1 MSAALLSKLTSG
13 AEPSQWHSAQLG
25 SDLKGKSGMAVAF
38 IGPIADEG
46 KPARGGFESANRR
59 TITLLRQR
67 GFDVLE
73 LPYPV
78 ARGPTWVKALTYL
91 QGYLRIAAA
100 LIRQSNAFRL
110 VHITPLRRQ
119 FVLPETLLCWL
130 THSLKKKLLVDLR
143 AGGLVTSYYR
153 RGMLHR
159 KCLAEMVSSADLVTA
174 EGLSYLPFLDKTLKA
189 RKVFY
194 LPNFVIVP
202 GKRNER
208 RFDEVGG
215 CVNIVMLGRIT
226 PEKGAEVGIAAL
238 RILCNA
244 HVPTRLTIIGTAS
257 SQYMAFLREQ
267 GNGLPIIFTGE
278 LDPLQ
283 IETRLLQQHI
293 FLFPTRHSGEG
304 HSNALTEAM
313 AAGLVPICSD
323 HGFNRDVVGDSGYIL
338 PADATANDYA
348 DVLLKAI
355 RSPGHLRELSTRA
368 RSRAERLFSDTTVVP
383 LLLEQYKSLTEPAAA
398 A

>member
-1 MSAALLSKLTSG
+1 
-13 AEPSQWHSAQLG
+13 
-25 SDLKGKSGMAVAF
+25 
-38 IGPIADEG
+38 
-46 KPARGGFESANRR
+46 
-59 TITLLRQR
+59 
-67 GFDVLE
+67 
-73 LPYPV
+73 
-78 ARGPTWVKALTYL
+78 
-91 QGYLRIAAA
+91 
-100 LIRQSNAFRL
+100 
-110 VHITPLRRQ
+110 
-119 FVLPETLLCWL
+119 
-130 THSLKKKLLVDLR
+130 
-143 AGGLVTSYYR
+143 
-153 RGMLHR
+153 
-159 KCLAEMVSSADLVTA
+159 
-174 EGLSYLPFLDKTLKA
+174 
-189 RKVFY
+189 
-194 LPNFVIVP
+194 
-202 GKRNER
+202 
-208 RFDEVGG
+208 
-215 CVNIVMLGRIT
+215 MLGRIT
-226 PEKGAEVGIAAL
+226 PEKGTEAGIAAL